1 MKNIKKDLNLELNN
15 PKGFFNLKEED
26 LFEIAVRKNLKRN
39 FLFVSKLIGK
49 HIPMNAS
56 SLFYTGALLA
66 EKFAQETYNE
76 SIYEEEDCINMVNA
90 IKTNTKLLKDN
101 ISPRLDKEKVLVI
114 GFAETA
120 TGLGFSFFKNFSNSY
135 YVHTTRENCEEDLL
149 FGFEEEHSHATGH
162 RCYFKNKEI
171 LSEIDRIIL
180 VDDEFTTGNTCLNL
194 INEMNNLYPGK
205 KYTLVSILDWRNK
218 SSKSNFEEY
227 STKNNVEINVV
238 SLFSGEIDYKHEIR
252 TFNDNTNFKNYSNLT
267 NGYLD
272 VHMNLDP
279 LTYNGNIEVQP
290 NIFAKIENVAKDII
304 ETIKPSLLFGNT
316 LILGFEEN
324 IFLPSIVA
332 NKLDSKFASITL
344 SPIYPNTD
352 FEDKYPIKN
361 AFRFQNFEKNLF
373 LYNLTPDYNNVVIL
387 VDKKLDE
394 NAKNNISGYLSEEYG
409 VKKVIFVNIERKM

>member
-15 PKGFFNLKEED
+15 PKGFFDLKEED

-49 HIPMNAS
+49 HIPMNAF

-101 ISPRLDKEKVLVI
+101 ISPKLDKEKVLVI

-218 SSKSNFEEY
+218 SSKTNFEEY
-227 STKNNVEINVV
+227 RTKNNVEINVV

-352 FEDKYPIKN
+352 FEEKYPIKN

-394 NAKNNISGYLSEEYG
+394 NAKNNISGYLSEEHG

>member
-15 PKGFFNLKEED
+15 PIGFFDLKEED

-49 HIPMNAS
+49 HIPMKAH

-66 EKFAQETYNE
+66 EKFANETYRD
-76 SIYEEEDCINMVNA
+76 SIYEEKDCIDMVKA
-90 IKTNTKLLKDN
+90 IKTNTRLLEDK
-101 ISPRLDKEKVLVI
+101 ISPKLNKENVLII

-120 TGLGFSFFKNFSNSY
+120 TGLGFSFYKNFANSY
-135 YVHTTRENCEEDLL
+135 YVHTTRENCEEELL

-162 RCYFKNKEI
+162 RCYFKNKEL
-171 LSEIDRIIL
+171 LSKIDRIIL

-218 SSKSNFEEY
+218 TSKRNFEEY
-227 STKNNVEINVV
+227 AQKNNVEINVV

-252 TFNDNTNFKNYSNLT
+252 TFNDTTDFNNYSTLT
-267 NGYLD
+267 KGYLD
-272 VHMNLDP
+272 IHMNLDP
-279 LTYNGNIEVQP
+279 LSYNGNIEVQ
-290 NIFAKIENVAKDII
+290 NNVFAKIDIVAKDII

-324 IFLPSIVA
+324 IYLPSIVSD
-332 NKLDSKFASITL
+332 KLDCNFASITL

-352 FEDKYPIKN
+352 FEDKYPIQN
-361 AFRFQNFEKNLF
+361 AFRFQNAEKNLF
-373 LYNLTPDYNNVVIL
+373 LYNLTSDYQNVVII

-394 NAKNNISGYLSEEYG
+394 NAKNNISGYLNEKHN